1 MRHQIMRI
9 SAIAALALLIAL
21 DCLTASATKKH
32 PPRHRLHH
40 QLHLPPVH
48 RIRCAA
54 FFDSSP
60 CGPDPAML
68 RLLQRPQWQRELAPD
83 PPQSVPSR

>member
-1 MRHQIMRI
+1 MMRV

-21 DCLTASATKKH
+21 DGLTASASARPKKH
-32 PPRHRLHH
+32 QPRHRPHY
-40 QLHLPPVH
+40 QIHLPPVT

-68 RLLQRPQWQRELAPD
+68 RLQRPQWHRELAPD